1 MSVHLW
7 EILVHRNTQNNIRK
21 NIPKNEK
28 ETILVASFVP
38 FRCQPY
44 NNRKRYFSQST
55 RTFSV
60 NSDGDP
66 CSVRCARIDEGVRE
80 GNSGACLQHVWPLAK
95 EVGKRGGNNRHDR
108 KFVWV
113 VVRIKSLA
121 IRQPATA
128 HTRTP
133 PILLNHRH
141 LPLRMTNES
150 GRLNFSLL
158 RCFFHR
164 RVAPSLSYFY
174 FFLRLFS
181 PC

>member
-1 MSVHLW
+1 MPAIDNSLIVM
-7 EILVHRNTQNNIRK
+7 RK
-21 NIPKNEK
+21 
-28 ETILVASFVP
+28 TTRS
-38 FRCQPY
+38 Y

-158 RCFFHR
+158 RCFFHH

-174 FFLRLFS
+174 FFLCLFS